1 MGGLM
6 SRSTEEIM
14 RKRNKREAA
23 VVKLLTI
30 GKVAKLSGVGVE
42 TIRFY
47 EREGVLPKS
56 KRKASGY
63 RVFDPDTVHQIQ
75 FIRKVQEVGGF
86 SLKDAGEIASGKRIS
101 ASLIQID
108 RRIREL
114 KDLQRELRLQLRPN
128 GK

>member
-1 MGGLM
+1 
-6 SRSTEEIM
+6 M
-14 RKRNKREAA
+14 RKQNKREAA

-63 RVFDPDTVHQIQ
+63 RVFDPDTVRQIQ